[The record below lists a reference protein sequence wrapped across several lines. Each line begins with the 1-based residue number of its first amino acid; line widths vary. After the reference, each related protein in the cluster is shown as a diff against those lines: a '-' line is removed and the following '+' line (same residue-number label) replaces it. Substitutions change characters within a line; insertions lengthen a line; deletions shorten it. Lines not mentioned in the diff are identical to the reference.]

1 MRRLCWDWTP
11 TENPAAAIAAFLS
24 DAGARQWQ
32 RDLTVPVL
40 AKALAE
46 EPTEP

>member
-1 MRRLCWDWTP
+1 LCWDWTP
-11 TENPAAAIAAFLS
+11 VAGTDEAAAAIEAFLR

-40 AKALAE
+40 TKALTE
-46 EPTEP
+46 EPAAP